1 MKKYFTFFIELYL
14 FITLA
19 NSIENVKD
27 KKYLIF
33 PFKRNLTSSKSMTPE
48 QFFKTEI
55 YNQIYINM
63 FVGSNKQNIPFYLY
77 LEQYPTVLQSSN
89 AQKGEVIGIY
99 NELKSNT
106 YKKLSKKVIEFE
118 KGDLVKGILSEDTFY
133 FNSTSSNIKF
143 YLSVENYGFSHI
155 TEGGKLGF
163 RYFNEYNEFRE
174 SNFVINLKN
183 LDMISSYD
191 ISILY
196 DSNKSDD
203 DNGKLLVGALPHE
216 VYNQTYN
223 KSDTKSANSKTNGQ
237 WEISFKEIALGNE
250 IFDRQKDIL
259 FYPEF
264 GFIVGTPNFFD
275 LLNISANWYEIFNS
289 SKCHS
294 YEFQIDDMEASD
306 IPRFLYWYTGYYCEK
321 DVNIDNIINENL
333 TFISTDFEYEFKLNN
348 KDIWM
353 EKNGYKYFLILK
365 TLNIDNTWILG
376 RPFFKRFHMN
386 FNLDS
391 KNMIVYPN
399 VNFDNKPPDI
409 EPNPTSVPTFVY
421 ILIIS
426 GLILIIGVLAFFLI
440 RNYIYAPRKKK
451 ANELVD
457 DDFEYKEGNTQEE
470 NKIMPGE
477 GD

>member
-1 MKKYFTFFIELYL
+1 MVEYFTFFFGLSL
-14 FITLA
+14 LITLT
-19 NSIENVKD
+19 NSIEDDND

-48 QFFKTEI
+48 QFFITEI

-77 LEQYPTVLQSSN
+77 LQQYPTVLQSTN
-89 AQKGEVIGIY
+89 AKKGEVKGIY

-106 YKKLSKKVIEFE
+106 YKKLSEKVVEFE
-118 KGDLVKGILSEDTFY
+118 KGDLIKGILSEDTFY
-133 FNSTSSNIKF
+133 FNSTSSSIKF
-143 YLSVENYGFSHI
+143 YLSVENYGDSHI

-163 RYFNEYNEFRE
+163 RYFNEYNESLE
-174 SNFVINLKN
+174 SNFVIKLKN
-183 LDMISSYD
+183 LGKISSYD
-191 ISILY
+191 IAILY
-196 DSNKSDD
+196 DSNKLDD
-203 DNGKLLVGALPHE
+203 DNGKLLIGALPHE
-216 VYNQTYN
+216 VYNQAYN
-223 KSDTKSANSKTNGQ
+223 KSDIKSANSNTYGQ
-237 WEISFKEIALGNE
+237 WEIYFQKIALGNE
-250 IFDRQKDIL
+250 IFDRQNGAL

-264 GFIVGTPNFFD
+264 GFIVGSYNFFD
-275 LLNISANWYEIFNS
+275 LLNILANWSEIFNS

-294 YEFQIDDMEASD
+294 YQFQITDMEAND
-306 IPRFLYWYTGYYCEK
+306 ITRFLFWYTGYYCEK
-321 DVNIDNIINENL
+321 DVNVDNIINESL
-333 TFISTDFEYEFKLNN
+333 TFTSTDFAYEFKLNN

-365 TLNIDNTWILG
+365 SLNSDNTWILG

-399 VNFDNKPPDI
+399 VNFVNKPPDNEI
-409 EPNPTSVPTFVY
+409 NYISVYT
-421 ILIIS
+421 LIIS
-426 GLILIIGVLAFFLI
+426 SLILIIGVLAFFLI
-440 RNYIYAPRKKK
+440 RNYIYAPRKKR

-457 DDFEYKEGNTQEE
+457 DDFEYKGGNTQEE
-470 NKIMPGE
+470 NKIIPGE

>member
-14 FITLA
+14 FTTLA
-19 NSIENVKD
+19 NSIEDDKD

-48 QFFKTEI
+48 QFFITEF

-63 FVGSNKQNIPFYLY
+63 YVGSNKQNIPFYLY
-77 LEQYPTVLQSSN
+77 LQQYPTVLQSSN
-89 AQKGEVIGIY
+89 AKKGEVKGIY

-106 YKKLSKKVIEFE
+106 YKKLSKEAIEFE
-118 KGDLVKGILSEDTFY
+118 EGDLVKGILSEETFY

-143 YLSVENYGFSHI
+143 YLSVENYAKSHI

-163 RYFNEYNEFRE
+163 RCFNVYNESLE
-174 SNFVINLKN
+174 SNFVIKLKN
-183 LDMISSYD
+183 LGKISSYD
-191 ISILY
+191 IAILY
-196 DSNKSDD
+196 DSNKSED
-203 DNGKLLVGALPHE
+203 DNGILLVGALPHE

-223 KSDTKSANSKTNGQ
+223 KSDMKRASSKFNWQ
-237 WEISFKEIALGNE
+237 WEITFQKIALGNE
-250 IFDRQKDIL
+250 IFDRGKDIL

-264 GFIVGTPNFFD
+264 GFIVGSPNFFG

-294 YEFQIDDMEASD
+294 YEFQIEDMEAID
-306 IPRFLYWYTGYYCEK
+306 KPRFLYWYTGYYCEK
-321 DVNIDNIINENL
+321 DVNVDNIINESL
-333 TFISTDFEYEFKLNN
+333 TFTSTDFAYEFKLNN

-365 TLNIDNTWILG
+365 TLNIENAWILG

-399 VNFDNKPPDI
+399 VNFDNKAPDNEI
-409 EPNPTSVPTFVY
+409 NYTSVY

-440 RNYIYAPRKKK
+440 RNYIYVPRKKR

-457 DDFEYKEGNTQEE
+457 DDFEYKGGNTQEE
-470 NKIMPGE
+470 NKIIPGE